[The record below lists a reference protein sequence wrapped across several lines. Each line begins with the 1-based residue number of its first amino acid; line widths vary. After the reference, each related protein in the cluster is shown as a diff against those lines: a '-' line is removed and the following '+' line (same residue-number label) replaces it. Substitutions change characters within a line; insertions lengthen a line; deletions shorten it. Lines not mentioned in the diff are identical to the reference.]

1 MNKYVGLLY
10 DELTPEVGAKIIQDV
25 IAMLT
30 ITQLYRLQLVLCSPN
45 IQKLGPLLSQLP
57 VDVSTEISLPKLFIA
72 YKIGTD
78 YPEAPDNCKT
88 LVTRDLSIKEK
99 QISLDLVPHNGH
111 PLKNFRDRISYSNMN
126 RIWNHPNGYA
136 PPDAAMI
143 MLWGPVK
150 G

>member
-1 MNKYVGLLY
+1 MKYVGIIF
-10 DELTPEVGAKIIQDV
+10 DKLTPEVGAKIIQDV

-30 ITQLYRLQLVLCSPN
+30 VVELYNMQLVICCVDQR
-45 IQKLGPLLSQLP
+45 IQQLLSQLP
-57 VDVSTEISLPKLFIA
+57 VQFSTDMTKPRVCVS
-72 YKIGTD
+72 YKVGDD
-78 YPEAPDNCKT
+78 YADAPETCST
-88 LVTRDLSIKEK
+88 LITRDLHIRNKDI
-99 QISLDLVPHNGH
+99 QLDLTPRAGH
-111 PLKNFRDRISYSNMN
+111 PLKNFRDRVSYSNMN

>member
-1 MNKYVGLLY
+1 MNKYVGIIF
-10 DELTPEVGAKIIQDV
+10 DKLTPEVGAKIIQDV

-30 ITQLYRLQLVLCSPN
+30 VVELYGMQLVVCCAEQNVS
-45 IQKLGPLLSQLP
+45 KLLSSLP
-57 VDVSTEISLPKLFIA
+57 VEFSTDLTKPKLCVS
-72 YKIGTD
+72 YKVGTE
-78 YPEAPDNCKT
+78 YAESPETCKT
-88 LVTRDLSIKEK
+88 LVTRDLHVGDHDI
-99 QISLDLVPHNGH
+99 QLDLAPRGGH

-143 MLWGPVK
+143 MMWGPVK

>member
-1 MNKYVGLLY
+1 MKYVGLIF
-10 DELTPEVGAKIIQDV
+10 DKLTPEVGAKIIQDV

-30 ITQLYRLQLVLCSPN
+30 VVELYNLQLVICCTEPK
-45 IQKLGPLLSQLP
+45 IQQLLSQLP
-57 VDVSTEISLPKLFIA
+57 VQFSTDMSKPRVCVS
-72 YKIGTD
+72 YKVDTD
-78 YPEAPDNCKT
+78 YADAPDTCTT
-88 LVTRDLSIKEK
+88 LITRDMHIRNKE
-99 QISLDLVPHNGH
+99 ITLDLVPRGGH

>member
-1 MNKYVGLLY
+1 MEKYVGIIV
-10 DELTPEVGAKIIQDV
+10 DELTPEIGARILQDT

-30 ITQLYRLQLVLCSPN
+30 ITGLYGLDLVLCTAESR
-45 IQKLGPLLSQLP
+45 IEKLLSTLP
-57 VDVSTEISLPKLFIA
+57 VKFSTDMTKPKLCVS
-72 YKIGTD
+72 YKAGEEYGET
-78 YPEAPDNCKT
+78 PDQCTT
-88 LVTRDLSIKEK
+88 LVTRDFYQTVKDAK
-99 QISLDLVPHNGH
+99 LDLTPRSGH